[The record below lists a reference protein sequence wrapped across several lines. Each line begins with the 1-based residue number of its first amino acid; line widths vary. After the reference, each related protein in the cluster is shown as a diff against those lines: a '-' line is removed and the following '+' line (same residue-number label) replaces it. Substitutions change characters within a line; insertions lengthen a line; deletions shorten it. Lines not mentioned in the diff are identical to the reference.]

1 MIFILWVKCKKIQK
15 FFCFFLQ
22 LEDKE
27 EEKMEL
33 EKRLQGLNSDGEE
46 RQLS

>member
-1 MIFILWVKCKKIQK
+1 MIFILWVKCRK
-15 FFCFFLQ
+15 FKSFCAFFLQ

>member
-1 MIFILWVKCKKIQK
+1 MIFILWVKRRKFKS
-15 FFCFFLQ
+15 FFCLFLQ

-27 EEKMEL
+27 EEKKEL

>member
-1 MIFILWVKCKKIQK
+1 MQKIQK
-15 FFCFFLQ
+15 FVCFFLQ

-27 EEKMEL
+27 EEKLEL

>member
-1 MIFILWVKCKKIQK
+1 MQK
-15 FFCFFLQ
+15 NSKRFVFVFYLQ

-27 EEKMEL
+27 EEKKEL